1 MKRWIVS
8 NQKHLILWA
17 VLLIYVA
24 SANQLYVTFIL
35 KDGKPVSKNDALP
48 SEARRIVY
56 GLSDVLQ
63 PVRRNGQSLYELN
76 GYAFFQDNPLEK
88 TRIKIVLYSP
98 TLKLTFPTQA
108 AQYPDMI
115 RSMKGF
121 QPGMEQAQFSLLF
134 SKNTLAP
141 GSYQVCILLDGDA
154 GRDQAYVMTV
164 GTLLKTPNTLTYKL
178 SP

>member
-1 MKRWIVS
+1 MKKWLLS

-24 SANQLYVTFIL
+24 LANQLYVTFIL
-35 KDGKPVSKNDALP
+35 KDGKPVSQNDALP
-48 SEARRIVY
+48 SEARKIVY
-56 GLSDVLQ
+56 LLSDVLQ
-63 PVRRNGQSLYELN
+63 PVRRNGQSLYKLS
-76 GYAFFQDNPLEK
+76 GYAFFQDNPLEQ
-88 TRIKIVLYSP
+88 TQIKIVLYSP

-115 RSMKGF
+115 RSMKGYI
-121 QPGMEQAQFSLLF
+121 PGMDQAQFSLLF
-134 SKNTLAP
+134 SKNTLKP
-141 GSYQVCILLDGDA
+141 GSYQICILLDGNS
-154 GRDQAYVMTV
+154 GEDQAYVMTV